1 MTAILAHV
9 TLCDWQVPNQHG
21 AAVLND
27 WLQHAAEAAMRPS
40 QPADDGT
47 VMLSL
52 NYPADYSSVS
62 VLPAL
67 TTCTLSCSTHTA
79 ITLITT
85 SHCSEVDCC
94 HCGGGQIG
102 GIDGVVIGCCSHDD
116 DKVDCC
122 HSDGDSDGG
131 IICRC
136 SQGDIVK

>member
-67 TTCTLSCSTHTA
+67 TMYIVMQHTYSHHSGFNRQAYVYLS
-79 ITLITT
+79 LI
-85 SHCSEVDCC
+85 H
-94 HCGGGQIG
+94 I
-102 GIDGVVIGCCSHDD
+102 
-116 DKVDCC
+116 
-122 HSDGDSDGG
+122 
-131 IICRC
+131 
-136 SQGDIVK
+136 